1 MTHQRPIN
9 DEMRHLSYLG
19 LRHNPFPVA
28 PDNANFFISETIDR
42 VITNIV
48 HGVLARKGFMVLTG
62 DIGLGKTTISRRL
75 ITLLEKKGVA
85 TSLVFHTTYQ
95 DVELLR
101 EIINDFGLES
111 ASLTFSDQ
119 MNVLNRFLLD
129 QSNRGKNCAIIID
142 DAQNLNRR
150 SLELVRMISNLEAD
164 RQKLVQILLI
174 GQPELMD
181 KLNTFELRQLKSRII
196 ITERVRPMTNEELK
210 YYLIFKMN
218 AAGINGRIQIS
229 RRGFK
234 KLYRLTKGNFRKV
247 NVLMDRCLYVAFLMN
262 SKIITKKVV
271 AAAEKDLHPERNGFR
286 FFKWSTA
293 TAVALFL
300 SASVTWGLILPTF
313 SHRSLTEPSVVSKKI
328 DYPNPIRYGET
339 NLESGPRTTQSAV
352 TPDST
357 QIKEDLKPV
366 STFMAAYNLS
376 EYQDAFIAA
385 LKTGRVHELSETLFK
400 QTGYELVSLAHLPGQ
415 IRGKYGIL
423 SYPTKPDGTLSH
435 FLLWRPSLR
444 LQAFYPSYQGN
455 EIFRLQEILARL
467 KLYTFK
473 KDGIVGKRLISA
485 INRFQASMNLP
496 VTGYPDPQTL
506 FLLCH
511 QDGL

>member
-1 MTHQRPIN
+1 
-9 DEMRHLSYLG
+9 MRHLSYLG

-28 PDNANFFISETIDR
+28 PDNAHFFISETIDR

-111 ASLTFSDQ
+111 ASLKFSDQ
-119 MNVLNRFLLD
+119 MNVLNGFLLD
-129 QSNRGKNCAIIID
+129 QSRLGNNCAIIID
-142 DAQNLNRR
+142 DAQ
-150 SLELVRMISNLEAD
+150 
-164 RQKLVQILLI
+164 
-174 GQPELMD
+174 
-181 KLNTFELRQLKSRII
+181 RQLKSRII
-196 ITERVRPMTNEELK
+196 ITESVRPMTNDELK
-210 YYLIFKMN
+210 YYLIFKLN

-229 RRGFK
+229 RGGFK

-262 SKIITKKVV
+262 SKHITKKVV
-271 AAAEKDLHPERNGFR
+271 AVADKDLHTESKGFR
-286 FFKWSTA
+286 FFKWATA
-293 TAVALFL
+293 TTMALFL
-300 SASVTWGLILPTF
+300 SASVTWGLISPTF
-313 SHRSLTEPSVVSKKI
+313 SRRSSIVPSVVRKKI
-328 DYPNPIRYGET
+328 DYPSPIRLAAIDPE
-339 NLESGPRTTQSAV
+339 LRTKQSDLRS
-352 TPDST
+352 DST
-357 QIKEDLKPV
+357 QLKEYLKPV
-366 STFMAAYNLS
+366 SAFMAAYNLS
-376 EYQDAFIAA
+376 DYQDAFIAA
-385 LKTGRVHELSETLFK
+385 LKTGRVHELAERIFMN
-400 QTGYELVSLAHLPGQ
+400 TGYELISLAHLPGQ

-423 SYPTKPDGTLSH
+423 SYPTKADGTLTH

-444 LQAFYPSYQGN
+444 LQAFYQSYKGN
-455 EIFRLQEILARL
+455 EILRLQEILAGL

-473 KDGIVGKRLISA
+473 KDGIVGKRLITA
-485 INRFQASMNLP
+485 ITRFQERMNLP
-496 VTGYPDPQTL
+496 VTGYPDQQTL

-511 QDGL
+511 QDKL

>member
-1 MTHQRPIN
+1 MTHQRCIN

-28 PDNANFFISETIDR
+28 PDNAHFFISETIDR

-111 ASLTFSDQ
+111 ASLKFSDQ
-119 MNVLNRFLLD
+119 MNVLNGFLLD
-129 QSNRGKNCAIIID
+129 QSRLGNNCAIIID

-164 RQKLVQILLI
+164 RHKLVQILLI

-181 KLNTFELRQLKSRII
+181 KLDAFELRQLKSRII
-196 ITERVRPMTNEELK
+196 ITESVRPMTNDELK
-210 YYLIFKMN
+210 YYLIFKLN

-229 RRGFK
+229 RGGFK

-262 SKIITKKVV
+262 SKHITKKVV
-271 AAAEKDLHPERNGFR
+271 AVADKDLHTESKGFR
-286 FFKWSTA
+286 FFKWATA
-293 TAVALFL
+293 TTMALFL
-300 SASVTWGLILPTF
+300 SASVTWGLISPTF
-313 SHRSLTEPSVVSKKI
+313 SRRSSIVPSVVRKKI
-328 DYPNPIRYGET
+328 DYPSPIRLAAIDPE
-339 NLESGPRTTQSAV
+339 LRTKQSDLRS
-352 TPDST
+352 DST
-357 QIKEDLKPV
+357 QLKEYLKPV
-366 STFMAAYNLS
+366 SAFMAAYNLS
-376 EYQDAFIAA
+376 DYQDAFIAA
-385 LKTGRVHELSETLFK
+385 LKTGRVHELAERIFMN
-400 QTGYELVSLAHLPGQ
+400 TGYELISLAHLPGQ

-423 SYPTKPDGTLSH
+423 SYPTKADGTLTH

-444 LQAFYPSYQGN
+444 LQAFYQSYKGN
-455 EIFRLQEILARL
+455 EILRLQEILAGL

-473 KDGIVGKRLISA
+473 KDGIVGKRLITA
-485 INRFQASMNLP
+485 ITRFQERMNLP
-496 VTGYPDPQTL
+496 VTGYPDQQTL

-511 QDGL
+511 QDKL

>member
-164 RQKLVQILLI
+164 RQTC
-174 GQPELMD
+174 GG
-181 KLNTFELRQLKSRII
+181 
-196 ITERVRPMTNEELK
+196 
-210 YYLIFKMN
+210 
-218 AAGINGRIQIS
+218 AG
-229 RRGFK
+229 
-234 KLYRLTKGNFRKV
+234 
-247 NVLMDRCLYVAFLMN
+247 
-262 SKIITKKVV
+262 
-271 AAAEKDLHPERNGFR
+271 H
-286 FFKWSTA
+286 
-293 TAVALFL
+293 
-300 SASVTWGLILPTF
+300 
-313 SHRSLTEPSVVSKKI
+313 
-328 DYPNPIRYGET
+328 
-339 NLESGPRTTQSAV
+339 
-352 TPDST
+352 
-357 QIKEDLKPV
+357 
-366 STFMAAYNLS
+366 
-376 EYQDAFIAA
+376 
-385 LKTGRVHELSETLFK
+385 
-400 QTGYELVSLAHLPGQ
+400 
-415 IRGKYGIL
+415 
-423 SYPTKPDGTLSH
+423 
-435 FLLWRPSLR
+435 
-444 LQAFYPSYQGN
+444 
-455 EIFRLQEILARL
+455 
-467 KLYTFK
+467 
-473 KDGIVGKRLISA
+473 
-485 INRFQASMNLP
+485 
-496 VTGYPDPQTL
+496 
-506 FLLCH
+506 
-511 QDGL
+511 